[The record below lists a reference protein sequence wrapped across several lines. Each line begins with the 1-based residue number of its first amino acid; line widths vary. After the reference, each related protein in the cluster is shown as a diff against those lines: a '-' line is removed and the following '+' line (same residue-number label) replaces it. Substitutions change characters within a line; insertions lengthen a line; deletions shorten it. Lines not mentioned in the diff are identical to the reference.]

1 MTHAAARKPS
11 TPFRILGR
19 DIPLPIVQGGMGVGV
34 SLAPLAGAVA
44 RLGGVGTIS
53 TAALE
58 NLLALREGRPFT
70 TFEAAEHE
78 VRLANELAQ
87 GGYVAVNI
95 MCACATTYEDSVR
108 GAVAGGVDAVISGAG
123 LPVDLPFLLADA
135 PKVALVPI
143 VSSVRAL
150 RILVKQWRRRGATRL
165 ADAVVVEGPLAG
177 GHLGFRPDE
186 ITLEEN
192 RLENL
197 VPPILDYVEAELDGI
212 PVIAAGGIWDRADI
226 DRYLEMGCAAVQ
238 MGTRFLCTVESSAS
252 QGFKQAIIDT
262 TADEITLA
270 EPASPCGYPFR
281 LTTRSPRA
289 VAPKAA
295 NPCRHRFL
303 VDPAG
308 HCKAHA
314 EPEHYACLCS
324 SLLAAA
330 GAIDDAGLYS
340 TGANGWRVDRI
351 TTVSEVLHELG
362 YLPTESGADT
372 VHSAA

>member
-1 MTHAAARKPS
+1 M
-11 TPFRILGR
+11 
-19 DIPLPIVQGGMGVGV
+19 
-34 SLAPLAGAVA
+34 
-44 RLGGVGTIS
+44 
-53 TAALE
+53 
-58 NLLALREGRPFT
+58 
-70 TFEAAEHE
+70 
-78 VRLANELAQ
+78 RLANELAQ

-197 VPPILDYVEAELDGI
+197 VPPILDYVEAELGGI

-281 LTTRSPRA
+281 LTTRSPPSGSSQSGQSMPPPLPGRSGRA
-289 VAPKAA
+289 LQGARRTRALRLSLQQPVGRRR
-295 NPCRHRFL
+295 CHRRRP
-303 VDPAG
+303 V
-308 HCKAHA
+308 
-314 EPEHYACLCS
+314 
-324 SLLAAA
+324 
-330 GAIDDAGLYS
+330 S
-340 TGANGWRVDRI
+340 TRPVP
-351 TTVSEVLHELG
+351 TVGGSIGSRRSVRCC
-362 YLPTESGADT
+362 TN
-372 VHSAA
+372 